1 VINESYPIQFATFGN
16 QYIKTEKMNISAKI
30 IEIFET
36 TKVTET
42 FKKREFVVEY
52 SENPQ
57 YPEFVKFEFIQE
69 KCDLLDNYAVGDEVE
84 ISFNL
89 KGRKWTDPQGT
100 VKYFNTLQAWKLDK
114 KSAAAPAEGNTAPP
128 AEEPAWLAD
137 KSDDNELP
145 F

>member
-1 VINESYPIQFATFGN
+1 
-16 QYIKTEKMNISAKI
+16 MNISAKI

-36 TKVTET
+36 AKVTDT

-57 YPEFVKFEFIQE
+57 YPEFIKFEFIQE
-69 KCDLLDNYAVGDEVE
+69 KCDLLDSYSINDEVD

-89 KGRKWTDPQGT
+89 KGRKWTDPQGND
-100 VKYFNTLQAWKLDK
+100 KYFNTLQAWKIDK
-114 KSAAAPAEGNTAPP
+114 KSASAPASAEPGI
-128 AEEPAWLAD
+128 EEPEWLAD
-137 KSDDNELP
+137 KDDDNELP

>member
-1 VINESYPIQFATFGN
+1 
-16 QYIKTEKMNISAKI
+16 MNISAKI

-36 TKVTET
+36 AKVTDT
-42 FKKREFVVEY
+42 FKKRELVVEY

-57 YPEFVKFEFIQE
+57 YPEFIKFEFIQE
-69 KCDLLDNYAVGDEVE
+69 KCDLLDSYSINDEVD

-100 VKYFNTLQAWKLDK
+100 DKYFNTLQAWKIDK
-114 KSAAAPAEGNTAPP
+114 KSASAPASTGAEP
-128 AEEPAWLAD
+128 AIEEPEWLTD
-137 KSDDNELP
+137 KDDDNELP